1 LPTGPLLSLF
11 YGAGGVHVPC
21 GRLEVNDIDRRRNVL
36 PPSNR
41 EMSSLQPVAFGR
53 QGSLEM
59 MQKLPQIRPCLRFAG
74 GGPRQKGQSLSRL
87 GRIAMKN
94 KVCDQGLETVRVN
107 SRDRASREADPQ
119 VAKQVDP
126 HG

>member
-1 LPTGPLLSLF
+1 
-11 YGAGGVHVPC
+11 
-21 GRLEVNDIDRRRNVL
+21 
-36 PPSNR
+36 
-41 EMSSLQPVAFGR
+41 
-53 QGSLEM
+53 M

-74 GGPRQKGQSLSRL
+74 GGPQQKGQSLSRL